1 MKFVDHLKQRTP
13 YERVAHAVLY
23 ELVGIITSMPIIAFF
38 SGKSFSESGLIA
50 LIVSI
55 TAMTWN
61 YIFNLIFDKVKHKYQ
76 FNHTP
81 LTRVIHGILFEVG
94 LIGLTVPLIALI
106 MGLTLL
112 DAFLLELA
120 MLIYFFPYT
129 IVFNWG
135 YDKIKERL
143 IKHYD

>member
-1 MKFVDHLKQRTP
+1 MRFIDHLKQRTP

-61 YIFNLIFDKVKHKYQ
+61 YLFNLIFDQVKQKRQ

-81 LTRVIHGILFEVG
+81 ITRVVHGILFEVG
-94 LIGLTVPLIALI
+94 LIGLTVPLIALF
-106 MGLTLL
+106 MGLSLL

-120 MLIYFFPYT
+120 MLLYFFPYT
-129 IVFNWG
+129 ILFNWS
-135 YDKIKERL
+135 YDKVKEKL
-143 IKHYD
+143 IQRYD